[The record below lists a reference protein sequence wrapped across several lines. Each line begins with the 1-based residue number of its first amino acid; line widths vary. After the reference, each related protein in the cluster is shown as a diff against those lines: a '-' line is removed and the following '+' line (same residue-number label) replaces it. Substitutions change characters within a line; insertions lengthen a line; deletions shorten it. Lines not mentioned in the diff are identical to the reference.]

1 MNPKARWDQ
10 AMAPNYGTPGVELA
24 HGRGARVWDSDGNE
38 YVDLLAG
45 IAVNVLGHAH
55 PAIVAAVTQQ
65 VGQLA
70 HTSNL
75 YANGP
80 SLKLAERLQVL
91 TGGHKAFFC
100 NSGTEAN
107 EAALKLVRRHAH
119 HKGTPGGVVVAFRGS
134 FHGRT
139 TGALALT
146 GKPAIQ
152 EGFTP
157 LPNQIVHVNPHDPAE
172 LENVFETRDVAGM
185 FLEPVLGEGGV
196 VPLQA
201 EYAATAQRLC
211 DTHDALL
218 VADEVQ
224 TGIGRTGSFFGYQQ
238 LGLRPDAISLAKGLG
253 GGLPIGACLI
263 DPVHAELLG
272 PGSHGCT
279 FGGNPIAAAAANAVL
294 DVVERDGL
302 VDRAAQLG
310 KALGAELD
318 AADVSWRGRGL
329 LVGLPLVRPDAGKA
343 VADLQKAGYLAG
355 VAGPSVVRLAPPLVI
370 EEADLLGAVPAL
382 ARTLVDHVHP
392 VQPKPGLV
400 TATVG

>member
-1 MNPKARWDQ
+1 MSVKARWDQ
-10 AMAPNYGTPGVELA
+10 AMAPNYGTPGLKLA
-24 HGRGARVWDSDGNE
+24 RGHGAHVWDSDGNQ

-45 IAVNVLGHAH
+45 IAVNILGHAH
-55 PAIVAAVTQQ
+55 PAVVAAVAEQM
-65 VGQLA
+65 GQLA

-75 YANGP
+75 YANEP
-80 SLKLAERLQVL
+80 SLRLAERLQTL
-91 TGGHKAFFC
+91 SGGHKALFC

-119 HKGTPGGVVVAFRGS
+119 NKGTPGAVIVAFRGS

-172 LENVFETRDVAGM
+172 LEQVFETHDVAGM
-185 FLEPVLGEGGV
+185 FVEPVLGEGGI

-211 DTHDALL
+211 DAHDALL
-218 VADEVQ
+218 VTDEVQ
-224 TGIGRTGSFFGYQQ
+224 TGIGRTGSFFGYEQI
-238 LGLRPDAISLAKGLG
+238 GLRPDAITLAKGLG

-263 DPVHAELLG
+263 DPVHADLLG

-279 FGGNPIAAAAANAVL
+279 FGGNAIAAAAANAVL
-294 DVVERDGL
+294 DTVESEGL
-302 VDRAAQLG
+302 VARAARLG
-310 KALGAELD
+310 RALGAELD
-318 AADVSWRGRGL
+318 AADVTWRGRGL

-343 VADLQKAGYLAG
+343 VADLQAAGYLAG
-355 VAGPSVVRLAPPLVI
+355 VAGPSVVRLAPPLI
-370 EEADLLGAVPAL
+370 IDEDDLLGAVPTL
-382 ARTLVDHVHP
+382 AKVLVDHVHP
-392 VQPKPGLV
+392 VHAEVPLEPVL
-400 TATVG
+400 AR